1 MEEQE
6 AVEMAVRFYQIRI
19 DTRSQNQQFAHMRP
33 NRFEKTWGHTN
44 FKEEIRMNL
53 KGCAYAWLKGG
64 HFYNNYM
71 SRILRNHT
79 N

>member
-44 FKEEIRMNL
+44 FKEETRM
-53 KGCAYAWLKGG
+53 
-64 HFYNNYM
+64 
-71 SRILRNHT
+71 R
-79 N
+79 